1 MEVKHGPAAASS
13 SSSSSVTLEAPC
25 VVVNGDLARVERQL
39 LPPHLARDFTGWSYS
54 CSVVTFHWALST
66 RLHALAHHS
75 IFLGG
80 LDEPLAEEREGG
92 KSRRQAWDWEGLGKG
107 PQPTGQQGQ
116 QDQQGQPVNFY
127 VHAPSRSDP
136 SQASRQRTQP
146 GHATPPSHLRSRA
159 RAGRRP
165 PHTRAMRCT
174 QTATSSPR
182 S

>member
-1 MEVKHGPAAASS
+1 MKHGPAAASS

-39 LPPHLARDFTGWSYS
+39 LPPHLARDFGGWSYS

-136 SQASRQRTQP
+136 SACP
-146 GHATPPSHLRSRA
+146 EGHDAITILVPCPTVDEEPDAHPNEGRSVVRAFAHPPV
-159 RAGRRP
+159 P
-165 PHTRAMRCT
+165 FC
-174 QTATSSPR
+174 
-182 S
+182 